1 MDYEELL
8 HILQQLDNGMKIS
21 KDCLS
26 VRVTKILDS
35 MLDQDKLTYDG
46 SYYSREFEKTPP
58 QNGGGQILLNN
69 QDF

>member
-8 HILQQLDNGMKIS
+8 HILQQLDNGMRIS

-46 SYYSREFEKTPP
+46 SYYPREFEKRSP
-58 QNGGGQILLNN
+58 
-69 QDF
+69 